1 VRDDRTRNRRLL
13 HCQADILLLLLLRYR
28 NLAMF
33 FG

>member
-1 VRDDRTRNRRLL
+1 MRDDRTRNRRLL
-13 HCQADILLLLLLRYR
+13 HCQADILLGYR